1 MSRPKTKKITLDI
14 RRKSEARKLT
24 KLLAEGWVIVSEHK
38 RGLFSWKPG
47 FVAYVLTKQD

>member
-1 MSRPKTKKITLDI
+1 MNRPKTKKITLDI

-38 RGLFSWKPG
+38 RGALSWKPG
-47 FVAYVLTKQD
+47 YVDYVLTKF